1 MTTPPRKICVVTG
14 TRAEYGLLYWVLKEI
29 QEVQELELQLVVTG
43 MHLSPEFGNTY
54 KEIEK
59 DGFTIDRR
67 VDLQLNSDSAEGV
80 VASMGTGMPGF
91 ASAFKDLQPDML
103 LVLGDRFEIFAATIS
118 AMIQQ
123 IPIAH
128 IHGGESSE
136 GVFDEPIRH
145 SITKMSHLH
154 FTASEVYMN
163 RVLQLGEQ
171 PEHVFNVGAVG
182 VDNINRYDLLSKEQ
196 LEKEIGLVFTAKNIL
211 VAFHPVTLERNTF
224 QEQFSALLSAL
235 DNLQD
240 TNIIFTKA
248 NADPGGQVINTMID
262 EYVQNHKNTSIA
274 FHSMG
279 QLNYLSAMQFVD
291 AVVGNS
297 SSGILEAP
305 SFKIGTINI
314 GDRQRG
320 RTRAMSVID
329 CEPTAE
335 GIGEAFDIL
344 YGEPFQKTLEDV
356 QTPFGEGDT
365 VKRIVDKI
373 STFPL
378 NGILKKP
385 FNDLSTSG

>member
-1 MTTPPRKICVVTG
+1 MTG

-29 QEVQELELQLVVTG
+29 QETQELELQLVVTG

-128 IHGGESSE
+128 IHGGELSE

-154 FTASEVYMN
+154 FTASEVYMT

-196 LEKEIGLVFTAKNIL
+196 LEKEIDFVFTAKNIL
-211 VAFHPVTLERNTF
+211 VAFHPVTLEENTF
-224 QEQFSALLSAL
+224 QEQFSNLLTVL

-262 EYVQNHKNTSIA
+262 EYVQNHKNTSTA

-279 QLNYLSAMQFVD
+279 QLNYLSTMQFVD

-329 CEPTAE
+329 CEPTTA
-335 GIGEAFDIL
+335 GIREAFDIL

-356 QTPFGEGDT
+356 QNPFGEGDT
-365 VKRIVDKI
+365 VKRIIDKI
-373 STFPL
+373 STFSL

-385 FNDLSTSG
+385 FNDLPTSG